1 MQPDRILSYASDG
14 LTAALYRGR
23 YAPPSDRIVI
33 MLGGSDGSYALTQTY
48 AAVFAENGLT
58 ALAVPYL
65 GQPHLAQ
72 GLAQIAVEKAQATHP
87 DIARIAIK
95 TMMANQKFKNA
106 LTPESLAWVR
116 ELLRG

>member
-23 YAPPSDRIVI
+23 YAPPSNRIVI

-58 ALAVPYL
+58 ALAVPYWGSHTWRRGWRKL
-65 GQPHLAQ
+65 PWKRWKPPCGGRRKWVFAKPAC
-72 GLAQIAVEKAQATHP
+72 GVFP
-87 DIARIAIK
+87 
-95 TMMANQKFKNA
+95 
-106 LTPESLAWVR
+106 WVR
-116 ELLRG
+116 NWPCWPPP

>member
-48 AAVFAENGLT
+48 ADDSAADFLENEAVVVLQ
-58 ALAVPYL
+58 AVNR
-65 GQPHLAQ
+65 
-72 GLAQIAVEKAQATHP
+72 KN
-87 DIARIAIK
+87 IARFAQTI
-95 TMMANQKFKNA
+95 F
-106 LTPESLAWVR
+106 R
-116 ELLRG
+116 

>member
-23 YAPPSDRIVI
+23 YAPPSNRIVI

-58 ALAVPYL
+58 ALAVPYW

-72 GLAQIAVEKAQATHP
+72 GLAQIAVETVE
-87 DIARIAIK
+87 
-95 TMMANQKFKNA
+95 
-106 LTPESLAWVR
+106 TPCGGRRKWVFAKPACGVFPWVR
-116 ELLRG
+116 NWPCWPPP